1 MIGQVVVIGARQHNL
16 KDVDLII
23 PKGSLVVFSG
33 VSGSGKSS
41 MAFDTLYAEGQRLYL
56 SSLSSYARQFLD
68 QMERP
73 DVDSVEGLMP
83 TISIGQKSGS
93 TNPRSTVGTMTEI
106 YDFLRVVYASIGTM
120 HCVDCGNPIGAQSR
134 DRIVD
139 DILEQFNGSMV
150 LVLAPIVRG
159 LRGRS
164 QDVLDDLRR
173 QGYVRV
179 RVDGEIRRLDE
190 DLALDPRRRHDIDI
204 ILDRVTVSADARSRL
219 FDAVSRADSQDQ
231 TKV

>member
-1 MIGQVVVIGARQHNL
+1 
-16 KDVDLII
+16 
-23 PKGSLVVFSG
+23 
-33 VSGSGKSS
+33 
-41 MAFDTLYAEGQRLYL
+41 
-56 SSLSSYARQFLD
+56 
-68 QMERP
+68 
-73 DVDSVEGLMP
+73 
-83 TISIGQKSGS
+83 
-93 TNPRSTVGTMTEI
+93 
-106 YDFLRVVYASIGTM
+106 M

-159 LRGRS
+159 LRDDLRI
-164 QDVLDDLRR
+164 LDDLRR

-231 TKV
+231 TQV